1 MKWSYE
7 GNIGKSSALK
17 AKEIGV
23 IIGKKILILT
33 SQAGY
38 VVGRII
44 VVLSKKAKA
53 TGKQEGKEIA
63 NILRRLAVFLVV
75 KTKTTGKEN
84 AIQSG
89 QLLKQLARITGR
101 KAKSVAKDAGAKSRP
116 LLKEL
121 AIMISIQT
129 NKAIEQTKRGIKA
142 DMKATKASNLAK
154 SSEELPEIVTKRVN
168 LNERLAQ
175 EARKETGVDCE
186 AAELNSLAIENRP
199 YYSSKLPMSPKIVTN
214 RGCIKVNGKSFGLI
228 QIIQRN

>member
-44 VVLSKKAKA
+44 VILFKRAKA
-53 TGKQEGKEIA
+53 TGKQEGEEIA

-75 KTKTTGKEN
+75 KTNTTGKEN

-89 QLLKQLARITGR
+89 QLLKKLARITGR
-101 KAKSVAKDAGAKSRP
+101 KAKSVAKDAGVKSRP

-121 AIMISIQT
+121 AIMISVQA

-154 SSEELPEIVTKRVN
+154 RSEELPEIVTKRVN
-168 LNERLAQ
+168 LNESLAQ
-175 EARKETGVDCE
+175 SIERIGIDCE
-186 AAELNSLAIENRP
+186 AIEVNSLAIENRP

>member
-44 VVLSKKAKA
+44 IILS
-53 TGKQEGKEIA
+53 
-63 NILRRLAVFLVV
+63 
-75 KTKTTGKEN
+75 
-84 AIQSG
+84 
-89 QLLKQLARITGR
+89 
-101 KAKSVAKDAGAKSRP
+101 
-116 LLKEL
+116 
-121 AIMISIQT
+121 
-129 NKAIEQTKRGIKA
+129 
-142 DMKATKASNLAK
+142 K

-228 QIIQRN
+228 QIIQR